1 LDERELVVDASPF
14 PHEGNH
20 VAEKVAVFTKD
31 LGILAQG
38 TSSNLIDIGCRAKA
52 RENGLCLLLVDTV

>member
-1 LDERELVVDASPF
+1 
-14 PHEGNH
+14 
-20 VAEKVAVFTKD
+20 VAVFTKD